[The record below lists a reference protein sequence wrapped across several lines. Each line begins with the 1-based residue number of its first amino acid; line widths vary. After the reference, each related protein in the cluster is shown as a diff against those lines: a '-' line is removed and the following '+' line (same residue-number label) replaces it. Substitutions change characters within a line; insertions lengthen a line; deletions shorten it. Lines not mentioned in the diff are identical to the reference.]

1 MTMDSKPPVA
11 VMSGMGAIISGE
23 RVAAGEA
30 LTRLAQ
36 QPHLVCHAAFLVE
49 RLGLAAGAN
58 RAAIRAAREQRHC
71 DVAELFAF
79 ACPARFATPTPA
91 GLARSLALQPDDS
104 DAETLTLIADD
115 LLQRLANRHYPLIRE
130 TAETATFLA
139 RANWPWAKPVVAAL
153 LKANPKLDVGTFAT
167 GLNVWDRIDEWEED
181 GGRPPGRHEAIEPA
195 EAQAFLGEILGL
207 ESEPRPAQKDYAA
220 AATFAFAPRQRKDVN
235 NILLAEAGTGLGKTL
250 GYLAPA
256 WLWARRNNAPV
267 WVSTYTKNLQRQLD
281 QETARLVPD
290 PDERRHRIVIR
301 KGRENYVCLLN
312 MQEAFGRLTSANPRS
327 ALLAALIARWAR
339 FTRDGDMVG
348 GDFPSWIL
356 SLFGDLAL
364 DGESRGVSAAS
375 PTGAANASMPPAR
388 ITAAASSSVRCA
400 PGATPTS

>member
-1 MTMDSKPPVA
+1 MDSKLPVA

-23 RVAAGEA
+23 RIAAGEA

-79 ACPARFATPTPA
+79 VCPARFATPTPA

-181 GGRPPGRHEAIEPA
+181 GGRPPGRHEAVAPA
-195 EAQAFLGEILGL
+195 EAQAFLGEILG
-207 ESEPRPAQKDYAA
+207 SNPSRARRRRTMPPRPPSPSRRAS
-220 AATFAFAPRQRKDVN
+220 
-235 NILLAEAGTGLGKTL
+235 
-250 GYLAPA
+250 
-256 WLWARRNNAPV
+256 AR
-267 WVSTYTKNLQRQLD
+267 T
-281 QETARLVPD
+281 
-290 PDERRHRIVIR
+290 
-301 KGRENYVCLLN
+301 
-312 MQEAFGRLTSANPRS
+312 
-327 ALLAALIARWAR
+327 
-339 FTRDGDMVG
+339 
-348 GDFPSWIL
+348 
-356 SLFGDLAL
+356 
-364 DGESRGVSAAS
+364 
-375 PTGAANASMPPAR
+375 
-388 ITAAASSSVRCA
+388 
-400 PGATPTS
+400 